1 MDDFYFSGSVATK
14 IDEKNRFVLPQNMR
28 YGLVE
33 NGELEFTIALGLEGS
48 LSIYRKSDIAK
59 IVQKF
64 RKKQHIA
71 RYRKFFTLFFSTLY
85 HTSCDKLG
93 RVVIPSILKKAAGI
107 EGEIVICGVLSKIEI
122 WSKEKYEADLQAFM
136 EEGAADDLTEEGFAL
151 LGDEEEVVEEK
162 VEEASLTTD
171 EQLEYEEL

>member
-1 MDDFYFSGSVATK
+1 MMDDFYFSGSVSTK
-14 IDEKNRFVLPQNMR
+14 IDEKNRFVLPQHMR

-33 NGELEFTIALGLEGS
+33 KGELEFTISLGLDGS

-71 RYRKFFTLFFSTLY
+71 KYRKFFTLFFSTLY
-85 HTSCDKLG
+85 HTGCDKLG
-93 RVVIPSILKKAAGI
+93 RVVIPAILKKAAGI
-107 EGEIVICGVLSKIEI
+107 EGEIVICGVLDKIEI
-122 WSKEKYEADLQAFM
+122 WAKEKYEGDLQAFL
-136 EEGAADDLTEEGFAL
+136 EEGATEMTEEAFAL
-151 LGDEEEVVEEK
+151 LNEGEQEEEEPQA
-162 VEEASLTTD
+162 EACLTTD

>member
-1 MDDFYFSGSVATK
+1 MDDFYFSGSVSTK

-71 RYRKFFTLFFSTLY
+71 RYRKFLTIFFSTLY
-85 HTSCDKLG
+85 HTTCDKLG
-93 RVVIPSILKKAAGI
+93 RVVIPAILKKAAGI
-107 EGEIVICGVLSKIEI
+107 EGEIYICGVLDKIEI
-122 WSKEKYEADLQAFM
+122 WSKEKYEKDLEVFI
-136 EEGAADDLTEEGFAL
+136 EEGAADLTEDAFLL
-151 LGDEEEVVEEK
+151 LGDEEESVKES
-162 VEEASLTTD
+162 EACVTED
-171 EQLEYEEL
+171 DQLEYEEL

>member
-33 NGELEFTIALGLEGS
+33 NGELEFSISLGLEGS
-48 LSIYRKSDIAK
+48 LSIYRKSDITK
-59 IVQKF
+59 IIQKF

-107 EGEIVICGVLSKIEI
+107 EGEIYICGVLDKIEI

-136 EEGAADDLTEEGFAL
+136 EEGAAELTEEGFAL
-151 LGDEEEVVEEK
+151 LGDEEVVAPAA
-162 VEEASLTTD
+162 EASLTTD